1 MDYLLESQEILTF
14 RGLKVQRRALMRLSQ
29 WLYNGQRSRRLLALA
44 ITSNYKKSITCGL
57 EGIRRFAL
65 KHAPPSNEEQNVDA
79 FFRENGLSR
88 GLRSLYDFVPRKN
101 KIIADNAYHMRLLT
115 RCFGNWLRLQ
125 YVMQEEIEQ
134 NNKLSRWSSKR
145 LNKRVIRRM
154 VGRMIRK
161 RRSSFNISISEAVWI
176 DSTCR
181 RYLLRWDIL
190 TKAKCSTIAIHLNN
204 LDSIVEPS
212 YKKSLKRLMFGAFDR
227 LKCLAL
233 RSRVIAGR
241 KTKLFAS
248 TAGTTFHQWRIYNS
262 KQALQVWSI
271 SNAEMF
277 SRNRYKY
284 ATLHKLSAA
293 VHRGRDSRR
302 AFSCALP
309 KHLENRNF
317 EPMYVALICRGLRRL
332 RSGLPLRA
340 LREYRWVTSS
350 AYLLVRRAKR
360 GIHIL
365 QGNCRRGK
373 NARMLE
379 GALSHETM
387 LICAHRLIQ
396 RWRGFPAKT
405 AQQVAKCAELMDP
418 KSRIYCCLAFGR
430 KYRGLHR
437 LVMKMTVVRASAHNL
452 EVGKT
457 HHACKILRSGL
468 GAFLYSGHRFR
479 RTDGGRIMATFH
491 ADMRNLRTALRSLL
505 KWTDARTVSR
515 LSGRALHRPL
525 VFWKLVRL
533 RRGLQCFRKFSD
545 AQIHHRNLRSVAV
558 AEFERE
564 QLRMAAAHWV
574 AGATKVSTGQIASNN
589 LRLARKYGTLWRVRV
604 HERRISR
611 LVQDGIIEP
620 VEPITRNTVTRSVQY
635 RSYPSEYKAV
645 NSSNISASSQCPN
658 PYIWPELVSPKMLTP
673 ESTQVHQKR
682 NGAWALDRE
691 KKVESGHSIV
701 SFVDSAA
708 VESSTQQGRR
718 RFARVLP
725 EPRRNNLSSGLN
737 AAISPSPIHHLTR
750 HLQPHHVDKKTL
762 DDLSVDL
769 SKLENLDPA
778 TLSSSERYRIA
789 KEIIVLVRA
798 ISDGQVLEG
807 NSVETC

>member
-1 MDYLLESQEILTF
+1 
-14 RGLKVQRRALMRLSQ
+14 
-29 WLYNGQRSRRLLALA
+29 
-44 ITSNYKKSITCGL
+44 
-57 EGIRRFAL
+57 
-65 KHAPPSNEEQNVDA
+65 
-79 FFRENGLSR
+79 
-88 GLRSLYDFVPRKN
+88 
-101 KIIADNAYHMRLLT
+101 
-115 RCFGNWLRLQ
+115 
-125 YVMQEEIEQ
+125 
-134 NNKLSRWSSKR
+134 
-145 LNKRVIRRM
+145 
-154 VGRMIRK
+154 
-161 RRSSFNISISEAVWI
+161 
-176 DSTCR
+176 
-181 RYLLRWDIL
+181 
-190 TKAKCSTIAIHLNN
+190 
-204 LDSIVEPS
+204 
-212 YKKSLKRLMFGAFDR
+212 
-227 LKCLAL
+227 
-233 RSRVIAGR
+233 
-241 KTKLFAS
+241 
-248 TAGTTFHQWRIYNS
+248 
-262 KQALQVWSI
+262 
-271 SNAEMF
+271 
-277 SRNRYKY
+277 
-284 ATLHKLSAA
+284 
-293 VHRGRDSRR
+293 
-302 AFSCALP
+302 
-309 KHLENRNF
+309 
-317 EPMYVALICRGLRRL
+317 
-332 RSGLPLRA
+332 
-340 LREYRWVTSS
+340 
-350 AYLLVRRAKR
+350 
-360 GIHIL
+360 
-365 QGNCRRGK
+365 
-373 NARMLE
+373 
-379 GALSHETM
+379 
-387 LICAHRLIQ
+387 
-396 RWRGFPAKT
+396 
-405 AQQVAKCAELMDP
+405 
-418 KSRIYCCLAFGR
+418 
-430 KYRGLHR
+430 
-437 LVMKMTVVRASAHNL
+437 
-452 EVGKT
+452 
-457 HHACKILRSGL
+457 
-468 GAFLYSGHRFR
+468 
-479 RTDGGRIMATFH
+479 MATFH